1 MYHCGMHSPCVL
13 SCLSPRRVWWSI
25 TLSSELGVLSLHLKH
40 PRSENQPKWT
50 NPSYY
55 LNTIFSY
62 LASFIRTKQVII
74 GTWCCYFVLLLFL
87 FSCVGFFF
95 FFRLAVTPIRDSQSK
110 SERHKPIQLNFAQD
124 SQLTLKSSVLL
135 GRWKEIETQILKS
148 FLPLLALHEFT
159 YSAA

>member
-1 MYHCGMHSPCVL
+1 MVL
-13 SCLSPRRVWWSI
+13 
-25 TLSSELGVLSLHLKH
+25 
-40 PRSENQPKWT
+40 
-50 NPSYY
+50 
-55 LNTIFSY
+55 
-62 LASFIRTKQVII
+62 
-74 GTWCCYFVLLLFL
+74 YFVLLLFL
-87 FSCVGFFF
+87 FSCVCFFF

-124 SQLTLKSSVLL
+124 SQPTLKSSVLL